1 MDVPSMVRRSGD
13 KLIVR
18 QVVSGQEQE
27 VLGERTIKTE
37 VKIEPSQQ
45 QAVDSETLLP
55 SSDLVVKTL
64 SRQRNGWNRNGGR
77 EQLPQCKVKR
87 NYSCPSC
94 AYATQNPRRYLTH
107 LRDTHGEKI
116 SINECQRCLY
126 ASKHHQ
132 KLVRHMRMVHGIV
145 EPASR
150 TTVKREEFS
159 REGKDNVDLLTT
171 VNAFFGQLAPSEWNT
186 QYGQQLVA
194 SDLQKLLKQLA
205 NSWNSSIAANAELV
219 RNALKIEM
227 DHLHNAVNTSDMDT
241 IQFGE
246 PGKNVR
252 RSMEENE
259 LTPRKRP
266 RPIPNLIPL
275 ASPPTVA
282 VRSEKDLLKPV
293 PMSLLMPQEN
303 STSECQQS
311 SSNAMTNQMPIVL
324 DSQMKCTFC
333 ELSYATTSDLANHI
347 DAAHKE
353 DLFTSLLQKSIDET
367 QQNLFPQ
374 SETGD
379 SASNEVWKS
388 LLELSYGGSDSAAS
402 GQVSEQDGKQ
412 STHPTED
419 DDVEILE
426 SRTETYCGIETAPGY
441 GEVTSKLPTNDAN
454 APNTVTKKVFKCPH
468 CSFWAST
475 ASRFHVHIVGHLNKK
490 PFECSLC
497 SYRSNWRWDIT
508 KHIRLKTIRD
518 PSHKNAGVLMNDE
531 TGRRNY
537 TKYNK
542 YITLMQIADNS
553 VKEPVTY
560 PKPTAENTISDL
572 IAACSTYN
580 IDLKAF
586 ANIPGYKTLLTKQI
600 GDEVPSGNDP
610 KQHGD
615 FHLKCHLCGL
625 RTSSTEELLLHATSA
640 HAGQTFVQLQDD
652 VSETDANGAPPPA
665 PIESNTPPQPRNCT
679 PVNIVSGPTPVPP
692 TPAALGSLSK
702 SAANPSGESSTNGT
716 PLLTTSG
723 AGDRTNPAEA
733 QGPGE
738 GGEGGSQRMPVPTW
752 RHNAPY
758 RCGHCHQVSNWK
770 HVIQRHCR
778 LKHNGNVLIEHINS
792 ERDDP
797 SDGEGGGQA
806 QRHTKQ
812 IQNSI
817 YVVEDGQLS
826 NTASS
831 ESLAGSAPIAPP
843 PLAPFNYEEL
853 GYPVGSTLEPIVE
866 IFDKDPADLV
876 SLVGDSS
883 TVLVSSGTVA
893 PAVPGDQLNCVSCQ
907 FHAESVEQ
915 LTEHLEAHISNGQQQ
930 REGSYN
936 IAPTTLLDPV
946 PTVMFYCSKCP
957 ARFFDRCHVVEHEDR
972 HASGRGTA
980 CPLCTYTPQ
989 ADEPNRHREVHSAA
1003 YNKNTENLQIFL
1015 AESKD
1020 YPKPRLAMHEG
1031 ADGSEVWC
1039 VEPASE
1045 EPPVTSPK
1053 RSKRTKQQEPRRS
1066 VDTASIGTDQPPLR
1080 SIFLCE
1086 YCDNAFDA
1094 ESDLNA
1100 HVRNHFSAIL
1110 AAQNVAYYTSLN
1122 SALHKEQQKVE
1133 LVVTGTQSTLPLH
1146 YAYDNTRRKEWTAFS
1161 KTDNVLLKL

>member
-27 VLGERTIKTE
+27 LLGERTIKTE

-45 QAVDSETLLP
+45 QQLVVDSETLLP
-55 SSDLVVKTL
+55 SSDPAVPG
-64 SRQRNGWNRNGGR
+64 RRDGWKRNGGR

-94 AYATQNPRRYLTH
+94 AYGTQNPRRYLTH

-132 KLVRHMRMVHGIV
+132 KLVRHMRMVHGTV

-150 TTVKREEFS
+150 ATVKREEFS
-159 REGKDNVDLLTT
+159 TVGTDNADHLLTT

-194 SDLQKLLKQLA
+194 SDLQGLLKQLA
-205 NSWNSSIAANAELV
+205 NSWNSSIAGNYLASRANVSTCSPTNTLPCTTGFRLFVANTELV
-219 RNALKIEM
+219 RSALKIEM
-227 DHLHNAVNTSDMDT
+227 DHNAVNTSDMDT
-241 IQFGE
+241 LQVGE

-282 VRSEKDLLKPV
+282 VRPEKDLLKPV

-303 STSECQQS
+303 STPECQQS
-311 SSNAMTNQMPIVL
+311 ASNAPTNLTPIVL
-324 DSQMKCTFC
+324 DPQMKCTFC

-347 DAAHKE
+347 EAAHKE

-374 SETGD
+374 SETCDG
-379 SASNEVWKS
+379 ASNEVWKS
-388 LLELSYGGSDSAAS
+388 LLELGYGGSESAAS
-402 GQVSEQDGKQ
+402 GQANEQDGKQ
-412 STHPTED
+412 STHATED

-441 GEVTSKLPTNDAN
+441 GEVTSKLPTSDAN

-586 ANIPGYKTLLTKQI
+586 ANIPGYKTLLTKQM

-610 KQHGD
+610 KQPGN
-615 FHLKCHLCGL
+615 FHLKCHLCGF
-625 RTSSTEELLLHATSA
+625 RASSNEELLLHTTTS
-640 HAGQTFVQLQDD
+640 HAGQTVVQLQDD
-652 VSETDANGAPPPA
+652 VIESDASGAPPRV
-665 PIESNTPPQPRNCT
+665 ESNTPPQPRNCT
-679 PVNIVSGPTPVPP
+679 PVNIVSGAPNPV
-692 TPAALGSLSK
+692 ALGGSLSK

-716 PLLTTSG
+716 PLLLTTTSG
-723 AGDRTNPAEA
+723 AGDRTNPLEA
-733 QGPGE
+733 QGPGGE
-738 GGEGGSQRMPVPTW
+738 GGEGAGSQRMPVPTW

-806 QRHTKQ
+806 QRHTRQ
-812 IQNSI
+812 IPNSI
-817 YVVEDGQLS
+817 YVVDEGQLS
-826 NTASS
+826 NAASND
-831 ESLAGSAPIAPP
+831 SLSVPTTIAPP
-843 PLAPFNYEEL
+843 PLAPFNCDEL
-853 GYPVGSTLEPIVE
+853 GFPVGSTLEPIVE

-893 PAVPGDQLNCVSCQ
+893 PAVPGEQLYCVSCQ

-915 LTEHLEAHISNGQQQ
+915 LTEHLEAHISNGQQ
-930 REGSYN
+930 REDSYN

-957 ARFFDRCHVVEHEDR
+957 ARFFDRCHVVEHEER
-972 HASGRGTA
+972 HACGASKSQPRRTA
-980 CPLCTYTPQ
+980 NAL
-989 ADEPNRHREVHSAA
+989 
-1003 YNKNTENLQIFL
+1003 TET
-1015 AESKD
+1015 
-1020 YPKPRLAMHEG
+1020 
-1031 ADGSEVWC
+1031 
-1039 VEPASE
+1039 VE
-1045 EPPVTSPK
+1045 
-1053 RSKRTKQQEPRRS
+1053 RTKQQEPRRS

-1100 HVRNHFSAIL
+1100 HTRNHFSAIL
-1110 AAQNVAYYTSLN
+1110 GAQNVAYYTSLN
-1122 SALHKEQQKVE
+1122 SALHSKEQQKVE

-1161 KTDNVLLKL
+1161 KTDSVLLKL

>member
-1 MDVPSMVRRSGD
+1 MLRRRSNLHQSAIPDEQTLSLLPGGTHFCFRNPFAFVVHANPSMDVPSMVRRSGD

-27 VLGERTIKTE
+27 LFGERTIKTE

-45 QAVDSETLLP
+45 QQLAVDSETLLP
-55 SSDLVVKTL
+55 SSDPVVPG
-64 SRQRNGWNRNGGR
+64 RRDGWKRNGGR

-94 AYATQNPRRYLTH
+94 AYGTQNPRRYLTH

-132 KLVRHMRMVHGIV
+132 KLVRHMRMVHGTV

-150 TTVKREEFS
+150 ATVKREEFS
-159 REGKDNVDLLTT
+159 TVSTDNADHLLTT
-171 VNAFFGQLAPSEWNT
+171 DT
-186 QYGQQLVA
+186 
-194 SDLQKLLKQLA
+194 LQ
-205 NSWNSSIAANAELV
+205 V
-219 RNALKIEM
+219 
-227 DHLHNAVNTSDMDT
+227 
-241 IQFGE
+241 GE

-282 VRSEKDLLKPV
+282 VRPEKDLLKPV

-303 STSECQQS
+303 STPECQQS
-311 SSNAMTNQMPIVL
+311 ASNAPTNLTPMVL
-324 DSQMKCTFC
+324 EPQMKCTFC

-347 DAAHKE
+347 EAAHKE

-374 SETGD
+374 SETCDG
-379 SASNEVWKS
+379 ASNEVWKS
-388 LLELSYGGSDSAAS
+388 LLELGYGGAEGATS
-402 GQVSEQDGKQ
+402 GQASEQDGKQ
-412 STHPTED
+412 STHATED

-441 GEVTSKLPTNDAN
+441 GEVTSKLPTSDAN

-553 VKEPVTY
+553 VKEPVAY

-586 ANIPGYKTLLTKQI
+586 ANIPGYKTLLTKQM

-610 KQHGD
+610 KQPGN
-615 FHLKCHLCGL
+615 FHLKCHLCGF
-625 RTSSTEELLLHATSA
+625 RASSNEELLLHATTS
-640 HAGQTFVQLQDD
+640 HAGQTVVQLQDD
-652 VSETDANGAPPPA
+652 VIESDASGAPPRV
-665 PIESNTPPQPRNCT
+665 ESNTPPQPRNCT
-679 PVNIVSGPTPVPP
+679 PVNIVSGAPNPV
-692 TPAALGSLSK
+692 ALGGSLSK

-716 PLLTTSG
+716 PLLLTTTSG
-723 AGDRTNPAEA
+723 AGDRTNPPEA
-733 QGPGE
+733 QGPGGE
-738 GGEGGSQRMPVPTW
+738 GGEGAGSQRMPVPTW

-806 QRHTKQ
+806 QRHTRQ
-812 IQNSI
+812 IPNSI
-817 YVVEDGQLS
+817 YVVDEGQLS
-826 NTASS
+826 NAASND
-831 ESLAGSAPIAPP
+831 SLSVPTTIAPP
-843 PLAPFNYEEL
+843 PLAPFNCDEL
-853 GYPVGSTLEPIVE
+853 GFPVGSTLEPIVE

-893 PAVPGDQLNCVSCQ
+893 PAVPGEQLYCVSCQ

-915 LTEHLEAHISNGQQQ
+915 LTEHLEAHISNGQQ
-930 REGSYN
+930 REDSYN

-957 ARFFDRCHVVEHEDR
+957 ARFFDRCHVVEHEER
-972 HASGRGTA
+972 HASGRGTT
-980 CPLCTYTPQ
+980 CPLCTYTPP
-989 ADEPNRHREVHSAA
+989 DGEPNRHREVHSAA
-1003 YNKNTENLQIFL
+1003 YNKNSENLQIFL

-1020 YPKPRLAMHEG
+1020 YPKPRLVMHEG

-1039 VEPASE
+1039 VEEPTPE
-1045 EPPVTSPK
+1045 EPPTPSPK
-1053 RSKRTKQQEPRRS
+1053 RSKRAKQQEPRRS

-1100 HVRNHFSAIL
+1100 HTRNHFSAIL
-1110 AAQNVAYYTSLN
+1110 GAQNVAYYTSLN
-1122 SALHKEQQKVE
+1122 SALHSKEQQKVE

-1161 KTDNVLLKL
+1161 KTDSVLLKL